1 MCAEIVNLNRAR
13 KAKERAGAEAKAAEN
28 RATFGRT
35 KGEKAKDAGAKSKLT
50 GHLDGHKLDD
60 KS

>member
-1 MCAEIVNLNRAR
+1 MTAEILNLNRAR
-13 KAKERAGAEAKAAEN
+13 KAKERAAAQTKAAEN

-35 KGEKAKDAGAKSKLT
+35 KGEKAKDAGAKSKLA

-60 KS
+60 TQ